1 MLDLMCSSYTT
12 SGVMPGGPVA
22 SRHGLAERLAACAAA
37 GYRGYW
43 LHWRDYV
50 EQRGAGMSDGALR
63 ALFDRHD
70 LPHRGVEFFSDWFVD
85 GDAAAANAE
94 ARSFDA
100 ARAIGAESVNV
111 GADFAGRGFPLEHM
125 VERFG
130 ALCGRA
136 ADRGLRIG
144 LELVA
149 WSDVSDVGTALRF
162 LEPRNAALVIDAW
175 HVFRAG
181 LPLSDLARIPAD
193 RVSCI
198 QVNDAPAAVRGA
210 LADDTRHRL
219 FCGEGVFDLTGFL
232 KATERFGTPVSVEII
247 SPEVARMP
255 LAEAARISC
264 ETAGRLMR

>member
-1 MLDLMCSSYTT
+1 
-12 SGVMPGGPVA
+12 MPGGPVA

-43 LHWRDYV
+43 LHWRDYL
-50 EQRGAGMSDGALR
+50 EQRDAGLSDHAMR
-63 ALFDRHD
+63 ALFDLHGQQ
-70 LPHRGVEFFSDWFVD
+70 LRGVEFFSDWFVD

-100 ARAIGAESVNV
+100 ARAIGAETVNV
-111 GADFAGRGFPLEHM
+111 GADFAGRGFSIEHM

-136 ADRGLRIG
+136 ADRGLRVG

-149 WSDVSDVGTALRF
+149 WSDVSDVGTALNF
-162 LEPRNAALVIDAW
+162 LRPRNAALVIDAW
-175 HVFRAG
+175 HIFRG
-181 LPLSDLARIPAD
+181 GVPLADLARIPAD

-198 QVNDAPAAVRGA
+198 QVSDAAEATYGT
-210 LADDTRHRL
+210 LADDTRRRL
-219 FCGEGVFDLTGFL
+219 FCGDGVFDLAAFI
-232 KATERFGTPVSVEII
+232 KATERFDVPVSVEII
-247 SPEVARMP
+247 SQEVARLH

-264 ETAGRLMR
+264 ETARRLVR

>member
-1 MLDLMCSSYTT
+1 
-12 SGVMPGGPVA
+12 MPGGPVA
-22 SRHGLAERLAACAAA
+22 SRHGLAERLAACTGA

-43 LHWRDYV
+43 LHWRDYA
-50 EQRGAGMSDGALR
+50 EQRLAGMSDGAIR
-63 ALFDRHD
+63 ALFDRHCQR
-70 LPHRGVEFFSDWFVD
+70 HRGIEFFSDWFVD
-85 GDAAAANAE
+85 GNAAAAVAE
-94 ARSFDA
+94 SRSFDA
-100 ARAIGAESVNV
+100 AQAIGADTVNV
-111 GADFAGRGFPLEHM
+111 GADFAGRGFSLEHM
-125 VERFG
+125 VERFD

-136 ADRGLRIG
+136 AGRGLRIG

-162 LEPRNAALVIDAW
+162 LKPRNAALVLDAW

-181 LPLSDLARIPAD
+181 LPLPDLARIPAD
-193 RVSCI
+193 RVSCV
-198 QVNDAPAAVRGA
+198 QVSDASATVRGT

-219 FCGEGVFDLTGFL
+219 FCSDGVFDLTGFL
-232 KATERFGTPVSVEII
+232 KATQRFGTPVSVEII